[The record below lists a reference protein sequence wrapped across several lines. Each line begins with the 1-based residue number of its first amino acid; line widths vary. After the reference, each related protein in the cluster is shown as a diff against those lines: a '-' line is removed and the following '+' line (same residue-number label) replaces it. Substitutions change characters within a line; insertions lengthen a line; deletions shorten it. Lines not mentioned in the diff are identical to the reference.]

1 MVIAR
6 NLLVCAGAYYI
17 SGWLSLPLALGFG
30 KLTWGRGLTYS
41 GDFNTAVVAPLVIH
55 VPKAIVAAA
64 AGATVVWLVESD
76 RPVSWA
82 IFPTLLYGIFGFLGY
97 HWARPPLFL
106 DRVGQT
112 VGAVFPALACIVSAL
127 VAERRR
133 ATPTAPR
140 LTPG

>member
-6 NLLVCAGAYYI
+6 NLLVGAGAYYI
-17 SGWLSLPLALGFG
+17 SGWLSLPLSLGFG
-30 KLTWGRGLTYS
+30 KLTQGLTYS

-82 IFPTLLYGIFGFLGY
+82 IFPRCYMESSVFLDTTGRALPY
-97 HWARPPLFL
+97 FSTGWARQWAQYFQRP
-106 DRVGQT
+106 GGGT
-112 VGAVFPALACIVSAL
+112 AACGSHCFP
-127 VAERRR
+127 
-133 ATPTAPR
+133 TN
-140 LTPG
+140 